1 VKAINAFVIIAMVVF
16 LSGLIAFIGDRIG
29 LKMGKKRVS
38 LFGLRP
44 RYSSI
49 IITIITG
56 ILIAVISITILLG
69 IYSELRHAL
78 FNINDVLSRLESLNQ
93 QLAERDQ
100 ELTARNKELAAKDD
114 QLTKLQNEIDSK
126 EQVIEEKENELAARE
141 KEIAK
146 RDQEIAAVEAE
157 LKNLSAN
164 RKELQ
169 ARITELNSQRD
180 DLEKQI
186 TDLKSQTADLN
197 EQIANLESDYD
208 RLREVA
214 NQLQAGVIYYMGEDM
229 VYQKGDIVYT
239 DVLTG
244 GRSEQSTISA
254 LNKYLQAANEVA
266 KQNEIEVNQETGMA
280 LRLQTEDILNAARI
294 IYNMDPGSRVIVSLV
309 ARVNVPK
316 NDWLYANFQL
326 HEDFIVFE
334 KDSLIGSKQIVAG
347 QSSSE
352 IENSLRSLL
361 QEINEKAINQG
372 LLPDNSGQVG
382 SINFSEFYDILNQVK
397 AAEKKVTVKVYA
409 KTAIWREDRLTDNI
423 NFKLE

>member
-1 VKAINAFVIIAMVVF
+1 MVVF